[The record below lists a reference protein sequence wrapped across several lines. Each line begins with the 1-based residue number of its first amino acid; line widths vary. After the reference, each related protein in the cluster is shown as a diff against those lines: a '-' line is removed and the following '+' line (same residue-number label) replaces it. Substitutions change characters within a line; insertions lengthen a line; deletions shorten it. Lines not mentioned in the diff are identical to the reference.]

1 MCLFGTGAQ
10 VGGVMTRRY
19 AASLAAAG
27 ILAATASGPVRADE
41 KKWTPWIEAGGTL
54 STERDYGEVTGF
66 APLLQTGGSLLF
78 ADVKGKL
85 FSEDVKEGNFALGY
99 RAMTAPGWNL
109 GAWAGYDIRESEIGN
124 TFEQVA
130 FGVEALSADYDF
142 RLNGYVSTDDPKSG
156 GGLTTV
162 QLSGTQIVMTGGSEV
177 PLSGF
182 EGEVGFRVPLENIG
196 MDRDRHELRLYAG
209 GYRFDADELS
219 EPLEGPR
226 LRAEWRLFDIIPS
239 LAGSQLSFESQFQH
253 DDYRDDQW
261 EAGFRLRIPLFAG
274 DAPSKLSPIERRMA
288 EPLVRDTDIVTAP
301 SRMEKVA
308 DAVTGTVFD
317 RVATV
322 DGTGDLDA
330 IAGSAGANSLVIV
343 DGGNGDLTGAI
354 IPGDQTIAGGGSSLA
369 LRGVSS
375 GTLVTFDVPGTTP
388 RILAQ
393 ICGCDILT
401 LAGSNTHLTGLLL
414 DGEAGSADF
423 GVYLEDDQKNLHF
436 TNMEIREVVYGIGGN
451 DANEVSVDNVAFYE
465 DIFGIYLDDENTVSV
480 TNSVMDVLLEAG
492 IYLDDDNI
500 ATIRNVSISRVDD
513 GDAVRFDDH
522 NVATIDGLSVEDVW
536 DSAITADNDNTI
548 VASNVT
554 SHGTGWNAINLNT
567 NNRLTLS
574 DSLIEFSDADGILGI
589 SGNTLTIS
597 GTTLQILDGSGIY
610 IEDGNTLDLTDSLF
624 DSLILLDV
632 LTVGGTGNVLSGSG
646 NEDNAFNGGFLCNA
660 APGSFTGSIEF
671 DNGPD
676 IVDGS
681 CP

>member
-1 MCLFGTGAQ
+1 MMRSNSIAW
-10 VGGVMTRRY
+10 
-19 AASLAAAG
+19 LAAG
-27 ILAATASGPVRADE
+27 AALSTVVPAQAEGG
-41 KKWTPWIEAGGTL
+41 KWSPWIEAGGTL

-66 APLLQTGGSLLF
+66 APVLQNDTSLLF

-99 RAMTAPGWNL
+99 RIMTSPGWNL

-130 FGVEALSADYDF
+130 FGVEALSTGYDF
-142 RLNGYVSTDDPKSG
+142 RLNGYVPTDDPKSAG
-156 GGLTTV
+156 ALTTV
-162 QLSGTQIVMTGGSEV
+162 QLSGTQIFMTGGSEV
-177 PLSGF
+177 PLGGF
-182 EGEVGFRVPLENIG
+182 EGEVGFRVPLENLG

-219 EPLEGPR
+219 EPLQGPR
-226 LRAEWRLFDIIPS
+226 LRAEWRLLDAIHT

-253 DDYRDDQW
+253 DNYRDDQW

-274 DAPSKLSPIERRMA
+274 EAPSTLSPIERRMA

-301 SRMEKVA
+301 SRTEKVA
-308 DAVTGTVFD
+308 DALTGTVFD

-322 DGTGDLDA
+322 DGTGDLESV
-330 IAGSAGANSLVIV
+330 AGAAGANSLIIV
-343 DGGNGDLTGAI
+343 DGGNGDLAGAVI
-354 IPGDQTIAGGGSSLA
+354 SGDQTIAGGGSTLA

-375 GTLVTFDVPGTTP
+375 GTVVTFDLPGTTP
-388 RILAQ
+388 RLLTQ
-393 ICGCDILT
+393 ICGCDIMT
-401 LAGSNTHLTGLLL
+401 LLGSNTHLTGLLL

-423 GVYLEDDQKNLHF
+423 GVYLEDDQTNLYF

-451 DANEVSVDNVAFYE
+451 DGNEVSIDNVAFYE
-465 DIFGIYLDDENTVSV
+465 DIVGVNLDDENTVSI
-480 TNSVMDVLLEAG
+480 TNSVMDVLLDAG
-492 IYLDDDNI
+492 IYLDDDNTV
-500 ATIRNVSISRVDD
+500 TIRNVSVSQVDD
-513 GDAVRFDDH
+513 GNALRLDDH
-522 NVATIDGLSVEDVW
+522 NNVTIDGFTVEDVW

-548 VASNVT
+548 VANNLS

-567 NNRLTLS
+567 NNKLTLTN
-574 DSLIEFSDADGILGI
+574 SLIEFSDADGILGI

-597 GTTLQILDGSGIY
+597 DTTLQILDGSGIY
-610 IEDGNTLDLTDSLF
+610 IEDGNTLDLSDSLF

-632 LTVGGTGNVLSGSG
+632 LTVAGTGNVLSGSG

-660 APGSFTGSIEF
+660 APGSFTGTIGF